1 VQPRDADA
9 IDRELE
15 LLAEVTSSIRR
26 LGGNPSTGL
35 IDDLLDERLR
45 VQRSERG

>member
-1 VQPRDADA
+1 VQPRDATA

-15 LLAEVTSSIRR
+15 LLASVTASIRR

-45 VQRSERG
+45 AERADHG